1 MYTNVRGNVLHGRD
15 IGADF
20 SVDGGVLQGC
30 PASPRVFALFM
41 DRLEKFLLEKC
52 EAWPEW
58 KRRKVRVA
66 GVLCP
71 LLLFADDIV
80 LASAD
85 PKLT

>member
-1 MYTNVRGNVLHGRD
+1 
-15 IGADF
+15 
-20 SVDGGVLQGC
+20 
-30 PASPRVFALFM
+30 M

-52 EAWPEW
+52 EARPEW
-58 KRRKVRVA
+58 KRKKVRVA

-80 LASAD
+80 LASTD